1 MSSIR
6 DLLAVVAPPA
16 TISAGGSSKSWSDI
30 HATIGFS
37 TPTDYREI
45 IDTYGA
51 GGFGSFLWVYQPQS
65 SNQFLDLKTQIS
77 TQADALRELKEIG
90 DNIPYEISSLKACG
104 VTDNGDV
111 IYWVTEQSQN
121 SDDWTIAV
129 NAPRDDEWSE
139 YDGSLLDFLVAVF
152 SGAYVCPIFPDD
164 FPGHGG
170 SLFKPV

>member
-1 MSSIR
+1 MSSIN
-6 DLLAVVAPPA
+6 DLSAIVAPPVTA
-16 TISAGGSSKSWSDI
+16 SRSDSTGGWMNIHSA
-30 HATIGFS
+30 IGFT

-45 IDTYGA
+45 VDTYGA
-51 GGFGSFLWVYQPQS
+51 GGFGNFLWVYQPQS
-65 SNQFLDLKTQIS
+65 DNKFLDLKTQIS
-77 TQADALRELKEIG
+77 MQAGALRELKEIG
-90 DNIPYEISSLKACG
+90 DEIPHQISSLKACG

-111 IYWVTEQSQN
+111 IYWVTEQSQ
-121 SDDWTIAV
+121 DPDGWTIAV

-164 FPGHGG
+164 FPGQGG